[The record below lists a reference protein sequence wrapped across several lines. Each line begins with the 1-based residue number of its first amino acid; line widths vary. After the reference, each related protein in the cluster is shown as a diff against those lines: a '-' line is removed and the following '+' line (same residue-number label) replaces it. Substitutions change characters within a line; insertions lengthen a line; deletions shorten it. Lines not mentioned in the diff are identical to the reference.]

1 MSVKR
6 LTQRAVNRYGE
17 TERKLSL
24 QDKLTVNVEKRDGRE
39 RRFWEV
45 KVTET
50 NRERQR
56 LTTGQREG

>member
-17 TERKLSL
+17 IERKLSL

>member
-50 NRERQR
+50 NRER
-56 LTTGQREG
+56 